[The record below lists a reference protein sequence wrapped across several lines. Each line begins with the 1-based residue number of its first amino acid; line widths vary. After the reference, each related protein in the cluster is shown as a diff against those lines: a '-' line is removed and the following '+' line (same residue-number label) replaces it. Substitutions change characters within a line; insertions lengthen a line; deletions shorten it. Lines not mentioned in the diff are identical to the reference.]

1 MELWWYQSEAVAAV
15 WKHLREKTGNPVIEL
30 PTGAGKSYVIAELV
44 RQSVGQ
50 WNGRI
55 LILQHVKELIQ
66 QNADK
71 IQKLCPT
78 IRIGL
83 YSAGLNQRETGTPVV
98 VAGIQSVYDKSDELG
113 HFDLILID
121 EVHLY
126 PDSGAGMYRQLI
138 ESFRRDDINIPVVGL
153 TATPYRTASGP
164 ICTPDGTFNE
174 ICYSVSVKT
183 LINQGY
189 LSKLIGRRAATEID
203 VGGLAVRGGEYA
215 DDEVAGRLMAAG
227 VVGQAT
233 DELIT
238 QCVDRRSVLV
248 FCQTVAHAQSVA
260 GWLRFGILG
269 REERAEAELL
279 PATDPTRDSHFDL
292 GPEPL
297 ASPLLRIAAD
307 WLDDFGHPTTYLRR
321 YIDTGEETVAPVF
334 GETPSDARASTLAA
348 FKAGQIKYLVN
359 VNVLTTGFDA
369 PNVDCVAIMRATLS
383 PGLLY
388 QMVGR
393 GFRTCEGKD
402 NCLVMDYGRNFERH
416 GPVDDIRP
424 RPKGKATEGDV
435 PQRTCPECRVVVA
448 PAVTTCPGCGYVWPV
463 EARELTHDGSASGE
477 PLSGTNADTDDPK
490 AVTGVEYRLHTKKG
504 ATEDAP
510 KTLRVTYKC
519 GFSEYV
525 SEWVCIEHPEGGF
538 AHRKAS
544 AWWAKR
550 CHLPMPDSVVAAV
563 AHGQFGLLATPT
575 EIVVRTKSKDSFPEI
590 VKHTL
595 GAIPAGPTPC
605 SECEDVANIVVSPST
620 FGFPAAVCGLCGAAR
635 GTTTQAVYERFARRD
650 PDLPDTCKR
659 ITFAG
664 DQSAH
669 EDTKAFD
676 LLTEIEADDCPF

>member
-1 MELWWYQSEAVAAV
+1 MELWWYQAEAVAAV
-15 WKHLREKTGNPVIEL
+15 WKHLREKLGNPVVEL
-30 PTGAGKSYVIAELV
+30 PTGAGKGYVLAELT
-44 RQSVGQ
+44 RQAVGQ
-50 WNGRI
+50 WGGRV
-55 LILQHVKELIQ
+55 LILQHVKELIE
-66 QNADK
+66 QNAEK
-71 IQKLCPT
+71 LQKLCPT

-83 YSAGLNQRETGTPVV
+83 YSAGLNRREVDAPVV
-98 VAGIQSVYDKSDELG
+98 VAGIQSVYDKADRLG

-126 PDSGAGMYRQLI
+126 PDAGAGMYRQLI
-138 ESFRRDDINIPVVGL
+138 AAFRRDDEEVPVVGL

-189 LSKLIGRRAATEID
+189 LSRLIGRRAAAEIE

-238 QCVDRRSVLV
+238 QCRDRRSVLV
-248 FCQTVAHAQSVA
+248 FCQTVSHAESVA
-260 GWLRFGILG
+260 GWLRFGVLG

-279 PATDPTRDSHFDL
+279 PATDPARDSYFDL

-297 ASPLLRIAAD
+297 ASPLMGIAAD
-307 WLDDFGHPTTYLRR
+307 WLDDHGHPTAYVRR
-321 YIDTGEETVAPVF
+321 YIDTGAETVATVF
-334 GETPSDARASTLAA
+334 GETPSDVRASTLAA
-348 FKAGQIKYLVN
+348 FKAGSLKYLVN

-369 PNVDCVAIMRATLS
+369 PNVDCVAVMRATLS

-393 GFRTCEGKD
+393 GFRTHPGKD
-402 NCLVMDYGRNFERH
+402 NCLVLDYGRNFERH

-424 RPKGKATEGDV
+424 RPKGKGTEGDV

-448 PAVTTCPGCGYVWPV
+448 PAATTCPGCGYVWPV
-463 EARELTHDGSASGE
+463 EARELTHDGTASGE
-477 PLSGTNADTDDPK
+477 PLSGTNADADDTK
-490 AVTGVEYRLHTKKG
+490 TVTGVEYRLHTKKG
-504 ATEDAP
+504 ATDDAP

-519 GFSEYV
+519 GFSDYV
-525 SEWVCIEHPEGGF
+525 SEWVCVEHPAGGF

-550 CHLPMPDSVVAAV
+550 CRSPMPDEVAAAV
-563 AHGQFGLLATPT
+563 AYGQFGLLAVPT
-575 EIVVRTKSKDSFPEI
+575 EIVVRTKGKDSFPEI
-590 VKHTL
+590 VRHKL
-595 GAIPAGPTPC
+595 GAIPDGPTPC
-605 SECEDVANIVVSPST
+605 GGCGDAANICVSRSS

-635 GTTTQAVYERFARRD
+635 GTTTGAVYERFAEYD
-650 PDLPDTCKR
+650 PDLPVGCKR
-659 ITFAG
+659 LPFPAMPPDTAPAEKPFDGFSAG
-664 DQSAH
+664 DG
-669 EDTKAFD
+669 
-676 LLTEIEADDCPF
+676 DCPF